1 MKINQVGWFEFGSDQ
16 PEKVKEFYKKMFGWD
31 FKTNPDLESQG
42 YQYDGILEPGNEMP
56 TGGMMHTAGK
66 MPEYAVFYVFVEDA
80 EKEIKRAQENGGEL
94 VWGPVTDE
102 SNITFARL
110 KDNSGHQFGIFSV
123 KK

>member
-1 MKINQVGWFEFGSDQ
+1 
-16 PEKVKEFYKKMFGWD
+16 MFGWD

-42 YQYDGILEPGNEMP
+42 YQYDGILEPGNEIP
-56 TGGMMHTAGK
+56 TGGMMHTDGK

-94 VWGPVTDE
+94 VWGPVTDA

-110 KDNSGHQFGIFSV
+110 KDNSGNQFGIFSV